1 MYLNGKDELV
11 NNDLNLIILVNNSK
25 FKIEFNSFY
34 FFVSKIRSKKSK
46 NMDFC
51 IFRILSSHKTILG
64 SQYIKILTVF
74 I

>member
-34 FFVSKIRSKKSK
+34 FLYQKYGVKMQKHG
-46 NMDFC
+46 FC
-51 IFRILSSHKTILG
+51 IFRILSSHKTILVG
-64 SQYIKILTVF
+64 QYFKF
-74 I
+74 

>member
-34 FFVSKIRSKKSK
+34 FLYQKYGVKKAKTWIFAFFVFYQVTKP
-46 NMDFC
+46 FW
-51 IFRILSSHKTILG
+51 
-64 SQYIKILTVF
+64 
-74 I
+74 

>member
-34 FFVSKIRSKKSK
+34 FLYQKYGVKKQKHGFLHFSYFIKSQNHFGRS
-46 NMDFC
+46 
-51 IFRILSSHKTILG
+51 I
-64 SQYIKILTVF
+64 Y
-74 I
+74 